1 LANKTK
7 IGIFID
13 YDNLF
18 FTTRE
23 LYGISPTEKINNH
36 ILIEQILE
44 KYNDCHIVICN
55 AYADF
60 QLITN
65 LARDLNTMY
74 ELQSRRISIKNVF
87 GNNIKNE
94 NRKNAS
100 DIELSIDIMESLH
113 TNPDIEKY
121 VIVSADSDMIPIMN
135 RLKYADKYVELYYL
149 DYCRAQDGSLLNYA
163 NENIAVESL
172 VNLSDRGIAES
183 DIENLYLKPIMEK
196 IIKLDNQN
204 LINKNGNYIGLL
216 WLKNQLQSKGFF
228 SVNNQSISLSGI
240 NVGILIEFLKNKNF
254 ILISTDKKSIEIK
267 PNYNNVVLKEMFN
280 L

>member
-1 LANKTK
+1 MKNKTK
-7 IGIFID
+7 LGIFID

-23 LYGISPTEKINNH
+23 LYGASPTEKVH
-36 ILIEQILE
+36 DSILIDQILK
-44 KYNDCHIVICN
+44 KYADCHIVICN

-74 ELQSRRISIKNVF
+74 ELQARRVNIKNVF

-100 DIELSIDIMESLH
+100 DIELSIDVMESLH
-113 TNPDIEKY
+113 QHPEIEKY
-121 VIVSADSDMIPIMN
+121 VIISADSDMIPIMN
-135 RLKYADKYVELYYL
+135 RLKYFDKQVTLYYL

-163 NENIAVESL
+163 DENIAIESL
-172 VNLSDRGIAES
+172 INFGEKNISEV
-183 DIENLYLKPIMEK
+183 DIEKMYLKPIMEK

-204 LINKNGNYIGLL
+204 AINKNGNYIGLL
-216 WLKNQLQSKGFF
+216 WLKNQLQSKGFI
-228 SVNNQSISLSGI
+228 SINNQPITLSGL
-240 NVGILIEFLKNKNF
+240 NVTALIEFLKSKDF
-254 ILISTDKKSIEIK
+254 ILISSDKKSTEIK
-267 PNYNNVVLKEMFN
+267 PNYDNSILKEMFN

>member
-1 LANKTK
+1 MTAKTK
-7 IGIFID
+7 VGIFID

-23 LYGISPTEKINNH
+23 LYGISPTEKINESS
-36 ILIEQILE
+36 LIDKILE
-44 KYNDCHIVICN
+44 KYKDNHIVVCN

-74 ELQSRRISIKNVF
+74 ELQSRRVNIKNVF

-100 DIELSIDIMESLH
+100 DIELSIDVIDTMH
-113 TNPDIEKY
+113 RNPDIEKY

-135 RLKYADKYVELYYL
+135 RLKYEDKHIDLYYL
-149 DYCRAQDGSLLNYA
+149 DYCRAQDSSLLNYA
-163 NENIAVESL
+163 DENIPIETL
-172 VNLSDRGIAES
+172 VNLHEESITDAE
-183 DIENLYLKPIMEK
+183 IERTYLRPVMDK
-196 IIKLDNQN
+196 IIRLDTQN
-204 LINKNGNYIGLL
+204 VANKNGNYIGLL
-216 WLKNQLQSKGFF
+216 WLKNQLQSKGFLYI
-228 SVNNQSISLSGI
+228 NNQPISLSGI
-240 NVGILIEFLKNKNF
+240 NVNVLIEFLKEKEF
-254 ILISTDKKSIEIK
+254 IYISNDKKSMEIK
-267 PNYNNVVLKEMFN
+267 PNYENTILKKMFN